1 VVVSKVC
8 LDTSAY
14 SHFKR
19 GTEVVV
25 TLIDCSEWVGV
36 PSIVLG
42 ELRTGFALGRRS
54 RENERELAK
63 FLDNPVVN
71 VLDVDDSASQ
81 IYADIVVALRRAGTP
96 LPTND
101 IWIAAVAARE
111 GASVVTFDSHFLAI
125 QRVGSQVLTQD

>member
-25 TLIDCSEWVGV
+25 TLIDCAEWVGV

-111 GASVVTFDSHFLAI
+111 GAWVVTFDSHFLAI
-125 QRVGSQVLTQD
+125 QRVGSRVLSQD